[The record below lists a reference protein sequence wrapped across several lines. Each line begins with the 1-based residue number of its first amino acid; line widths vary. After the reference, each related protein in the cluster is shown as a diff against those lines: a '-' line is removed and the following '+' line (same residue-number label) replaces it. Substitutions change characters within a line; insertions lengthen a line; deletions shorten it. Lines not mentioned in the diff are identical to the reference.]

1 MRLHGRFTSFS
12 TWYASQAAPMS
23 TSNLMTV
30 FFATPVMRTVALM
43 LFPSTSEATTW
54 ICLFRGNRFILT
66 IMRERLSKCKHFL
79 SMLAFGFV

>member
-1 MRLHGRFTSFS
+1 
-12 TWYASQAAPMS
+12 
-23 TSNLMTV
+23 
-30 FFATPVMRTVALM
+30 MRTVALM